1 MKSMKE
7 RKIYLKKKETNFTF
21 IYVCLNAI
29 LIYQK
34 LFMTSS
40 VYSNAK
46 CIYNNNKVLEE
57 ATFTMRSIIQNP
69 N

>member
-21 IYVCLNAI
+21 IYVFLNAI

-34 LFMTSS
+34 LFMTKIQSIVMPN
-40 VYSNAK
+40 VY
-46 CIYNNNKVLEE
+46 
-57 ATFTMRSIIQNP
+57 IIITKF
-69 N
+69 